1 MKIESKMQEHD
12 WVNVYYYDQIMIV
25 PHYVKKDVFVLP
37 GGKEVKESV
46 LIENGFRQATS
57 YLWPRVTI
65 NG

>member
-1 MKIESKMQEHD
+1 MKIESKMQDHD

-25 PHYVKKDVFVLP
+25 PHYIKKDVFVLP
-37 GGKEVKESV
+37 GGKEVKEAV

-57 YLWPRVTI
+57 YLWPRVAI